1 MRVKK
6 EVGSDNVSLVAGGL
20 AMYAL
25 LAVFPGLAAAVSIYG
40 LFATPK
46 DVIEHLHI
54 FTGVLPPG
62 AWEIFQTQLQGVVAR
77 QQSTLSAAAAAGLL
91 VSFWSARSGM
101 AALITATNIAYSER
115 EKRGFFRQIL
125 RSLGFTVGVL
135 AALMVMLLLGVA
147 VPLAVEALSA
157 SSGVEIAIAVLRWVL
172 LWLIAVAGLAIIYR
186 YAPSRHHARWIWV
199 TWGSAIA
206 ATLWIASSIV
216 FSVYVRTFGTYGKTY
231 GALGGVIALLMWF
244 YLSSFVVVLGAEINA
259 EMERQTRKDTTEGPQ
274 APMGQ
279 RGAYAADTVGPSVDE
294 QRTRRSEKPENR
306 VKPKR

>member
-1 MRVKK
+1 MATTVGQGNNRVRDLDSPKSDRGRTAEIPQEIPAAGWLDILLRVKK

-54 FTGVLPPG
+54 FAGGIAAGRLG
-62 AWEIFQTQLQGVVAR
+62 DLSTQLQGVVAR

-115 EKRGFFRQIL
+115 EKRGFFGQIL

-147 VPLAVEALSA
+147 VPL
-157 SSGVEIAIAVLRWVL
+157 
-172 LWLIAVAGLAIIYR
+172 
-186 YAPSRHHARWIWV
+186 
-199 TWGSAIA
+199 
-206 ATLWIASSIV
+206 
-216 FSVYVRTFGTYGKTY
+216 
-231 GALGGVIALLMWF
+231 
-244 YLSSFVVVLGAEINA
+244 VV
-259 EMERQTRKDTTEGPQ
+259 
-274 APMGQ
+274 
-279 RGAYAADTVGPSVDE
+279 
-294 QRTRRSEKPENR
+294 
-306 VKPKR
+306 